1 MRAMCILW
9 VLILALGCSS
19 NKEQL
24 FFKSFSEGWDQSE
37 PVSFAFKNTNESEV
51 VDLFL
56 YIRNNE
62 EYPFANIHL
71 IAELEDPIGTITT
84 DTLSY
89 RLAKSDGRW
98 MGKGLLSKE
107 SKLWYK
113 EAISLPYV
121 GTYIVR
127 VRSAM
132 RYNESV
138 NPIEVLPGI
147 KAVGIGIEK

>member
-1 MRAMCILW
+1 MRAVGVLW
-9 VLILALGCSS
+9 VLILTLGCSS

-24 FFKSFSEGWDQSE
+24 YFKSLSDGWDQSE

-89 RLAKSDGRW
+89 RLAKPDGRW
-98 MGKGLLSKE
+98 LGKGLLSKE

-121 GTYIVR
+121 GNYTVR

-132 RYNESV
+132 RYNENV